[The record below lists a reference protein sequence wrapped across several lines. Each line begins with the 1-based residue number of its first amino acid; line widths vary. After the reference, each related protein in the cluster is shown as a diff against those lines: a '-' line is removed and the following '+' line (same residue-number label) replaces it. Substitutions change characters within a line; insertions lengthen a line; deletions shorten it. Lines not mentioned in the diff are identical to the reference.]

1 MKECILVGVKMFIP
15 FRMRIIRL
23 PFSKVVFSLCAVPSL
38 SSSVRIAEA
47 SNTSSDHFTTSSAFT
62 TTFSFPTSSSTSR
75 SSVMSHSSS
84 TFDMTPS
91 TLTMSFSGSVSWS
104 YSSSSSVFCPSACLW
119 ENRCYQSKSYNY
131 NWKRLL
137 KVRITVVKWLLLHYW
152 QIYKCTNVQ

>member
-1 MKECILVGVKMFIP
+1 MSQISASMVLIYFYKNERVYSCRCQMFIS
-15 FRMRIIRL
+15 FRMRIIQL
-23 PFSKVVFSLCAVPSL
+23 PFFKVVFSLCAVPSL
-38 SSSVRIAEA
+38 SSSVRVAEA
-47 SNTSSDHFTTSSAFT
+47 SSSVHSTTLSAFT

-104 YSSSSSVFCPSACLW
+104 YSSSSLVFCPSACLW

-131 NWKRLL
+131 NW
-137 KVRITVVKWLLLHYW
+137 
-152 QIYKCTNVQ
+152 

>member
-47 SNTSSDHFTTSSAFT
+47 SNTSSDHFNTSSAFT

>member
-15 FRMRIIRL
+15 FRMRLIRL
-23 PFSKVVFSLCAVPSL
+23 PFFKVVFSLCAVPSL
-38 SSSVRIAEA
+38 TSSVRMAEA
-47 SNTSSDHFTTSSAFT
+47 SNTSSVHSTTSSAFT

-152 QIYKCTNVQ
+152 QIYKCTNLQ

>member
-15 FRMRIIRL
+15 FRMRLIRL
-23 PFSKVVFSLCAVPSL
+23 PFFKVVFSLCAVPSL
-38 SSSVRIAEA
+38 TSSVRMAEA
-47 SNTSSDHFTTSSAFT
+47 SNTSSVHSTTSSAFT

-131 NWKRLL
+131 NWKRHLN
-137 KVRITVVKWLLLHYW
+137 VRITVVKWLLLHYW
-152 QIYKCTNVQ
+152 QIYKCTNLQ

>member
-38 SSSVRIAEA
+38 SSSVRIAEV

-62 TTFSFPTSSSTSR
+62 TTFSFSTSSSTSR

-104 YSSSSSVFCPSACLW
+104 YSSSSSVFCSSACLW

-131 NWKRLL
+131 N
-137 KVRITVVKWLLLHYW
+137 
-152 QIYKCTNVQ
+152 

>member
-131 NWKRLL
+131 NWKRHLN
-137 KVRITVVKWLLLHYW
+137 VRITVVKWLLLHYW
-152 QIYKCTNVQ
+152 QIYKCTNLQ

>member
-15 FRMRIIRL
+15 FRMRIIRM

>member
-47 SNTSSDHFTTSSAFT
+47 SNTSSDHFTTSSALT

-131 NWKRLL
+131 N
-137 KVRITVVKWLLLHYW
+137 
-152 QIYKCTNVQ
+152 

>member
-1 MKECILVGVKMFIP
+1 MYSCRCKMFIS
-15 FRMRIIRL
+15 FRMRIIQL
-23 PFSKVVFSLCAVPSL
+23 PFFKVVFSLCAVPSL
-38 SSSVRIAEA
+38 SSSVRVAET
-47 SNTSSDHFTTSSAFT
+47 SNTSSVHSTTLSAFT

-104 YSSSSSVFCPSACLW
+104 YSSSSLFFCPSACLW

-131 NWKRLL
+131 N
-137 KVRITVVKWLLLHYW
+137 
-152 QIYKCTNVQ
+152 

>member
-15 FRMRIIRL
+15 FRMRIIRM

-47 SNTSSDHFTTSSAFT
+47 SNTSSDHFTSSSAFT

-131 NWKRLL
+131 N
-137 KVRITVVKWLLLHYW
+137 
-152 QIYKCTNVQ
+152 

>member
-131 NWKRLL
+131 N
-137 KVRITVVKWLLLHYW
+137 
-152 QIYKCTNVQ
+152 